1 MNIDLYTQDLCTLL
15 KEKARQAKAD
25 SQAASS
31 KDKEYML
38 GRLMAL
44 HEVISLMQQQ
54 AAAFEIPLTH
64 LGLHDIDPERDL
76 L

>member
-1 MNIDLYTQDLCTLL
+1 MSIELYTLDLCALL

-25 SQAASS
+25 CQAVSN
-31 KDKEYML
+31 KDEKYLL
-38 GRLMAL
+38 GRLMAF
-44 HEVISLMQQQ
+44 HELISLMQQQ
-54 AAAFEIPLTH
+54 AEVFGIPLAQ

>member
-1 MNIDLYTQDLCTLL
+1 MSIELYTQDLCALL

-25 SQAASS
+25 SQAAPS

-38 GRLMAL
+38 GRLMAF

-54 AAAFEIPLTH
+54 AAAFGIPLAH
-64 LGLHDIDPERDL
+64 LGLHDIVPERDL

>member
-1 MNIDLYTQDLCTLL
+1 MNIELYTLDLCALL

-31 KDKEYML
+31 ENKEYLL
-38 GRLMAL
+38 GRLMAF
-44 HEVISLMQQQ
+44 HEIISLMQQQ
-54 AAAFEIPLTH
+54 AEVFGIPLAQ